1 MQEDPPA
8 ELRHPKVPDS
18 CRLLNLQQLRD
29 EFGLSVYA
37 IYRAGQEGRL
47 HALQHDD
54 GTGRKGRKF
63 YAEWEV
69 RAITPQYH
77 LVEAA

>member
-1 MQEDPPA
+1 M
-8 ELRHPKVPDS
+8 ELRHPKVPDGW
-18 CRLLNLQQLRD
+18 RLLNLQQLRD

-47 HALQHDD
+47 HPLQHDD
-54 GTGRKGRKF
+54 GDGRKGGRKY

-69 RAITPQYH
+69 QALITGAYLQ
-77 LVEAA
+77 VAA